1 MLFDDYSFAGRM
13 TATPGVCGALKRSAR
28 FRRALVYAA
37 FRLLCSGDEELAF
50 RYTVRANVLYVR
62 LRRYRGGLIAYLDIG
77 PNYRG
82 TCWRQ
87 VDPATG
93 IPGFPAFEIRRGTG
107 ELIGRDGALS
117 LMPVV

>member
-37 FRLLCSGDEELAF
+37 FRLLCSGDGELAF
-50 RYTVRANVLYVR
+50 RYTVRADVLYVR

-77 PNYRG
+77 QNYRG
-82 TCWRQ
+82 ACWWQ

-93 IPGFPAFEIRRGTG
+93 IPDFPAFEIRRGTG

-117 LMPVV
+117 LMPDV